1 MFENARFESTKAFT
15 KVSQPAT
22 VEAVDSQFVP
32 LGEKPKWS
40 LDHKIERNLEG
51 IC

>member
-1 MFENARFESTKAFT
+1 MKINVWNARFESTKAFT

-32 LGEKPKWS
+32 LGENQNGLAQITK
-40 LDHKIERNLEG
+40 
-51 IC
+51 